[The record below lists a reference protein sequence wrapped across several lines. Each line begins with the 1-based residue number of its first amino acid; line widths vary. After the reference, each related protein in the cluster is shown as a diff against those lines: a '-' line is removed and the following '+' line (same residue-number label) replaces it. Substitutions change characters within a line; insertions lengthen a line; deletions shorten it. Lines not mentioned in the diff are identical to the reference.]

1 MEKEFEL
8 ILKNNADQEYC
19 IFSKKLIPDTNL
31 EIIGVRTP
39 VIKKIA
45 SEYKNSTEKIYNF
58 FNEKHIYFEESL
70 LHGFL
75 LQTIKDKQDFF
86 FYLSKFIPQIDN
98 WATCDQTV
106 SALKNLNKFPKDSIK
121 LVKECLKNKKPYVV
135 RFGIVVML
143 NYFLSDNYSKDILH
157 LALSVFS
164 NDYYVNMALAWFY
177 SVALIKQYDDTIRLL
192 QDKSLPK
199 FVQNKTIQKANESFR
214 ISNDIKIYLKTLK
227 I

>member
-8 ILKNNADQEYC
+8 ILKNNADQEYR

-31 EIIGVRTP
+31 KIIGVRTP

-45 SEYKNSTEKIYNF
+45 SEHKYSTEKIYNF

-135 RFGIVVML
+135 RFGIVIML

-177 SVALIKQYDDTIRLL
+177 SVALVKQYDDTIRIL

>member
-8 ILKNNADQEYC
+8 ILKNNSDQEYR

-31 EIIGVRTP
+31 KIIGVRTP

-86 FYLSKFIPQIDN
+86 FYLSKFITQIDN

-177 SVALIKQYDDTIRLL
+177 SVALVKQYDDTIRIL

-214 ISNDIKIYLKTLK
+214 ISNDIKKYLKTLK

>member
-8 ILKNNADQEYC
+8 ILKNNSDQEYR

-31 EIIGVRTP
+31 KIIGVRTP

-177 SVALIKQYDDTIRLL
+177 SVALVKQYDDTIRIL

-214 ISNDIKIYLKTLK
+214 ISNDIKKYLKTLK